1 MSGYASRAVELVAEA
16 QLPTAAG
23 MFAARAYRASDG
35 TEHVALVRGRLDEVE
50 SVLVRVHSECLTGD
64 VFGSLRCDCGPQL
77 EQALEIIAARGV
89 GVVIYLRGH
98 EGRGIGIGQKL
109 AAYRLQEH
117 GADTVDANT
126 ALGLPVDDR
135 AYDVAAS
142 ILLDLQA
149 KRVLLLTN
157 NPAKQR
163 GLEAAGI
170 DVIERV
176 PLVVAANPQNARY
189 LRTKQE
195 RLGHLFE
202 PPG

>member
-1 MSGYASRAVELVAEA
+1 
-16 QLPTAAG
+16 
-23 MFAARAYRASDG
+23 
-35 TEHVALVRGRLDEVE
+35 
-50 SVLVRVHSECLTGD
+50 
-64 VFGSLRCDCGPQL
+64 
-77 EQALEIIAARGV
+77 
-89 GVVIYLRGH
+89 LRGH

-109 AAYRLQEH
+109 AAYRLQER

-135 AYDVAAS
+135 AYDVAAA
-142 ILLDLQA
+142 ILIDLGA

-176 PLVVAANPQNARY
+176 PLVAGANPQNARY
-189 LRTKQE
+189 LRTKRE
-195 RLGHLFE
+195 RLGHLFDAVD
-202 PPG
+202 

>member
-1 MSGYASRAVELVAEA
+1 MTTVELVAEA
-16 QLPTAAG
+16 LLPTG
-23 MFAARAYRASDG
+23 SGQFMARAYRSADG
-35 TEHVALVRGRLDEVE
+35 TEHVALVRGQLDEVDA
-50 SVLVRVHSECLTGD
+50 VLVRVHSECLTGD

-77 EQALEIIAARGV
+77 EQALEIVAARGV
-89 GVVIYLRGH
+89 GIIVYLRGH

-109 AAYRLQEH
+109 AAYRLQER

-135 AYDVAAS
+135 AYDVAAA
-142 ILLDLQA
+142 ILFDLRV

-170 DVIERV
+170 EVIERV
-176 PLVVAANPQNARY
+176 PLVVASNPLNARY
-189 LRTKQE
+189 LRTKRD
-195 RLGHLFE
+195 RLGHVLDE
-202 PPG
+202 LD

>member
-1 MSGYASRAVELVAEA
+1 MTSVELVAEA
-16 QLPTAAG
+16 LLPTASG
-23 MFAARAYRASDG
+23 QFVARAYRSADG
-35 TEHVALVRGRLDEVE
+35 TEHVALVRGQLDEVDA
-50 SVLVRVHSECLTGD
+50 VLVRVHSECLTGD

-77 EQALEIIAARGV
+77 EQALEIVAARGV
-89 GVVIYLRGH
+89 GIIVYLRGH

-135 AYDVAAS
+135 AYDVAAA
-142 ILLDLQA
+142 ILFDLRV

-157 NPAKQR
+157 NPAKQH

-170 DVIERV
+170 EVIERV
-176 PLVVAANPQNARY
+176 PLVVASNPLNARY
-189 LRTKQE
+189 LRTKRD
-195 RLGHLFE
+195 RLGHLIE
-202 PPG
+202 ELD